1 MSVHQHLFHLL
12 NQPMLIM
19 KEYDG
24 IVRVEDANEAF
35 MNLSGY
41 SLTHILATKSQYLR
55 SQYRIDLRKR
65 IVKREIKMR
74 TKRKNE
80 LAVRIEQIPL
90 PAQPDDVWTR
100 AFLIFEDLT
109 AYKWIDRQPEKGKVL
124 ISGIVDK
131 HLHIRFLRDNLG
143 PHMFELD
150 STMEDENLL
159 QFIAEYERPRM
170 MELLQETSRQHK
182 EQNVTIITSK
192 LSGVELELELTYCPV
207 LDGHGHCRELAFVV
221 RDFRPADEQVVD
233 SATKLKIWMAKRDIS
248 AGQLASA
255 TGISLQT
262 ISKLRNGKIEKP
274 QRLTAELI
282 ASELGVEVHHI
293 WPLIRK

>member
-35 MNLSGY
+35 MNLCGY

-80 LAVRIEQIPL
+80 LSVRIEQIPL
-90 PAQPDDVWTR
+90 PAQPDDAWTR

-170 MELLQETSRQHK
+170 MELLQETSRLHK

-221 RDFRPADEQVVD
+221 WDFRPADEHVVD